1 MKLDHMV
8 ILVRSLEASLPW
20 YSALLQLIGF
30 TKTRDHVWLSEDGL
44 AIDLKEADAGTGDY
58 TRRAPGLNHLGFTA
72 ADDAALD
79 AVRTGM
85 AKAGFDV
92 PDKQVFS
99 GETATFFKDPEGMR
113 VEVTVYE

>member
-1 MKLDHMV
+1 MKLEFHHINFVAEDV
-8 ILVRSLEASLPW
+8 ALVDEP
-20 YSALLQLIGF
+20 
-30 TKTRDHVWLSEDGL
+30 
-44 AIDLKEADAGTGDY
+44 
-58 TRRAPGLNHLGFTA
+58 
-72 ADDAALD
+72 DAALD